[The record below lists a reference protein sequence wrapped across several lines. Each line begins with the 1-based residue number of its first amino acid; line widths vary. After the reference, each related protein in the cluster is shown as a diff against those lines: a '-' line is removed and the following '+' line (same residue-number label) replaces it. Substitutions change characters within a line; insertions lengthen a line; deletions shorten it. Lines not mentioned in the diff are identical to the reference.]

1 MINLLSKS
9 EQRRLNL
16 ARALSSTNDWRTL
29 NELSKELK
37 FSIRVLQTDLDYFY
51 KNFRHV
57 EVLTSHKG
65 VRLSYKKGDNL
76 KIIVQTLLEESN
88 AYKLFENSFLFE
100 GISIQEMAQ
109 KLSVSVPTV
118 YRLVEQINKKNNSF

>member
-1 MINLLSKS
+1 MEMCLPEN
-9 EQRRLNL
+9 
-16 ARALSSTNDWRTL
+16 
-29 NELSKELK
+29 
-37 FSIRVLQTDLDYFY
+37 YFH

-65 VRLSYKKGDNL
+65 VRLSYKKGHNL

-88 AYKLFENSFLFE
+88 AYKLLENSFLFE

-118 YRLVEQINKKNNSF
+118 YRLVEQINKKTIPFKFKLDTSPLRILGN